1 MRSIVRSRV
10 LWQAKRSGLLAPVQR
25 PVCTSS
31 IQATDGKGRGGEK
44 SPAPGPGGTWVI
56 TASPRTPPRARPR
69 LTSTIHMTCIATSSA
84 RSRFHQLG
92 AQAGQGAALQPGD
105 VHLGEADPGC
115 DLILVQVLE
124 EPQQDDL
131 TFQLWQGGDQARQ
144 GQQIF
149 RFLPGA
155 RRRHQVPQRYVP
167 VLADWLVQGHLKA
180 AARSR

>member
-1 MRSIVRSRV
+1 M
-10 LWQAKRSGLLAPVQR
+10 
-25 PVCTSS
+25 
-31 IQATDGKGRGGEK
+31 
-44 SPAPGPGGTWVI
+44 
-56 TASPRTPPRARPR
+56 
-69 LTSTIHMTCIATSSA
+69 CIW
-84 RSRFHQLG
+84 
-92 AQAGQGAALQPGD
+92 
-105 VHLGEADPGC
+105 GEADPGC

-149 RFLPGA
+149 RFLPGG

-167 VLADWLVQGHLKA
+167 VLADWLVQRHLNA